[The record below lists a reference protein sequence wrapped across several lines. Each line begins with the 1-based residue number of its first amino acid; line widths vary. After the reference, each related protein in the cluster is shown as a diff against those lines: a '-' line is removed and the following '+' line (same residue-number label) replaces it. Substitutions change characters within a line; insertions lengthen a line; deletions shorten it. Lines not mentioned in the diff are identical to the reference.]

1 VRRSRLGRR
10 LSGGGGN
17 ATSRTPVKAAAMSG
31 CSRRRRLQRGH
42 ATSRSGCSRRSPP
55 RSGRQWHRNIPRRRR
70 KPQPLRPGGRRRNG
84 VGWGGCR
91 LGGRGSRRRREVVC
105 GDGTAR
111 RDSSSGRGASGRGP
125 PRRTRRHAAGATPTP
140 RRLARQHGAALCS
153 TSRDVRT
160 EDPKNAQH

>member
-17 ATSRTPVKAAAMSG
+17 ATSRTPVKAAALGG

-42 ATSRSGCSRRSPP
+42 ATNRRSPP
-55 RSGRQWHRNIPRRRR
+55 RRRLRHRNIPRRRR
-70 KPQPLRPGGRRRNG
+70 KPQSLRPGGHQRNG
-84 VGWGGCR
+84 VGWGSCR

-111 RDSSSGRGASGRGP
+111 RDSSNGRGASGRGP

-153 TSRDVRT
+153 TNRDVRT
-160 EDPKNAQH
+160 EDPRKAQH